1 MRLDCHL
8 SARITISSRTSA
20 STAVFAALVSLVNY
34 ERANRGMGPVGFL
47 NPLLYKHAAQM
58 AHDITSGSNYCSA
71 GYTQSSSH
79 NATLTCCNQGYHS
92 AKGWDP
98 VTGLGS
104 VDFAKMLQVLA
115 TPMHMEQTEDVLLL
129 HRLPPTM
136 VATM

>member
-1 MRLDCHL
+1 MTVSD
-8 SARITISSRTSA
+8 RTSA

-34 ERANRGMGPVGFL
+34 ERANRGMGPIGFL
-47 NPLLYKHAAQM
+47 NPLLYKHASQL
-58 AHDITSGSNYCSA
+58 AHDITSGSNYCTA
-71 GYTQSSSH
+71 GYIQSPSH
-79 NATLTCCNQGYHS
+79 NATLTCCNQGFHS

-115 TPMHMEQTEDVLLL
+115 RPVQMEQTEEVLLL
-129 HRLPPTM
+129 NRLPPTM